1 MTKLMPFLKKYLP
14 YILLGLGVVVFV
26 VVGVIVVKNK
36 NKGIDEEEEV
46 VVELP
51 FDKRPVVSLTPSA
64 DGHWLKLKVE
74 RLDKTANMLDYE
86 LLYSLPD
93 GRTQGVPGSVTLN
106 GRDMFER
113 DLLLGSESSGKFRYD
128 EGVKN
133 GTITIRLRDK
143 KGKLM
148 GKVGGGFSLFN
159 PADGTTL
166 TTETGDLSVTLATFP
181 KNSHLV
187 MMETFGVSKEP
198 SFKSTETPFG
208 LFASG
213 DVEISEYTVK
223 GVASYVYKDGW
234 VTEKSL
240 SGTRFF
246 FIASSE

>member
-1 MTKLMPFLKKYLP
+1 M
-14 YILLGLGVVVFV
+14 LLGLGVLVFIT
-26 VVGVIVVKNK
+26 VGFLVIKNK
-36 NKGIDEEEEV
+36 NRGTDEEDEV
-46 VVELP
+46 VVELS

-74 RLDKTANMLDYE
+74 KVDKTANMLDYE

-93 GRTQGVPGSVTLN
+93 GRTQGVPGSVTLD

-159 PADGTTL
+159 PVDGEKLSTQAA
-166 TTETGDLSVTLATFP
+166 DLSITLASFP
-181 KNSHLV
+181 KTSHIVL
-187 MMETFGVSKEP
+187 MESFGVSQIP
-198 SFKSTETPFG
+198 NFGSTETPFG
-208 LFASG
+208 LFASES
-213 DVEISEYTVK
+213 VEISDYTLK
-223 GVASYVYKDGW
+223 GATSYVYNNGW
-234 VTEKSL
+234 VTDKNL
-240 SGTRFF
+240 VGARFF

>member
-1 MTKLMPFLKKYLP
+1 MMKKYLP
-14 YILLGLGVVVFV
+14 YLLLGLGALVFL
-26 VVGVIVVKNK
+26 VVGIIVIKNRSK
-36 NKGIDEEEEV
+36 NTDGEEEV
-46 VVELP
+46 LVELA

-74 RLDKTANMLDYE
+74 KIDKTAFMLDYE

-93 GRTQGVPGSVTLN
+93 GRTQGVPGSVTLD

-159 PADGTTL
+159 PVDGETLSTEAD
-166 TTETGDLSVTLATFP
+166 DLSITLASFP
-181 KNSHLV
+181 KTSHIVL
-187 MMETFGVSKEP
+187 MESFGVSKLP
-198 SFKSTETPFG
+198 DFKSTEIPFG
-208 LFASG
+208 LFASE
-213 DVEISEYTVK
+213 DVEISDYTLK
-223 GVASYVYKDGW
+223 GVTSYVYNNDW
-234 VTEKSL
+234 VTDKDL
-240 SGTRFF
+240 SGAHFF

>member
-1 MTKLMPFLKKYLP
+1 MTKILPLLKKYLP
-14 YILLGLGVVVFV
+14 YILLGLGVVVFAI
-26 VVGVIVVKNK
+26 VGFLVIKNK
-36 NKGIDEEEEV
+36 NKSTDEEDEV

-74 RLDKTANMLDYE
+74 KVDKTTNMLDYE

-106 GRDMFER
+106 GKDMFER

-159 PADGTTL
+159 PADGETL
-166 TTETGDLSVTLATFP
+166 STETGDLSVTLASFP
-181 KNSHLV
+181 KDSHIVL
-187 MMETFGVSKEP
+187 MESFGVSKAP
-198 SFKSTETPFG
+198 DFKSTETPFG
-208 LFASG
+208 LFAS
-213 DVEISEYTVK
+213 DDISISEYTVK
-223 GVASYVYKDGW
+223 GVTAYVYSNSW
-234 VTEKSL
+234 VTDKDL
-240 SGTRFF
+240 TGARFF
-246 FIASSE
+246 FIASTE